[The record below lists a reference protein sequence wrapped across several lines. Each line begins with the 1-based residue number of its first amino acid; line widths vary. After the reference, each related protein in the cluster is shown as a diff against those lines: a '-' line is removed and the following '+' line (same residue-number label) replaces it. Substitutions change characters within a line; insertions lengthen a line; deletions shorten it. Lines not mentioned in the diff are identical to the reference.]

1 MHNTEPNRPDFMG
14 KNGFVWWQGVVEDIY
29 DPLKL
34 GRVRV
39 RVLGW
44 HTDSKAE
51 IPTEDLP
58 WAHIVMPVNSASVSG
73 KGWSPTGLVQGAW
86 VMGFYRDGMNSQE
99 PVVFGTLGGMN
110 TVTIPIPNLPE
121 GFRESELAKSFWS
134 NIIEK
139 KQKEIIDSLEAAK
152 NDVGLKPYQ
161 LPKNPTV
168 DTNKGY
174 ADPDGLYPLISR
186 MGEADTNRLARN
198 EQIENTIVELK
209 KKGVTGCSTAIAG
222 SWMEPETPY
231 NAQYPFNHVYE
242 SQAGH
247 IVEYDDTPGSERM
260 HWYHCAGT
268 FTEIHPKGSEV
279 HKVVGNA
286 WDITLN
292 DKMILVRGNAAFNAD
307 KTLKI
312 RMGKDLDIEVGG
324 DAKMLVR
331 GNMTTE
337 VKGNFL
343 QKVKGTCT
351 ISSESNMILVAPR
364 IDLNPEGESAQGIGT
379 NLDQVRSLV
388 NGLLQKFSPPDG
400 LVSLLDKVAPQGV
413 RDAAANIV
421 RNSPLV
427 RASTAARD
435 AAASAASSA
444 VQGATNLLNRFL
456 GN

>member
-1 MHNTEPNRPDFMG
+1 MG

-209 KKGVTGCSTAIAG
+209 KKSVTGCSTAIAG

-292 DKMILVRGNAAFNAD
+292 DKMILVRGNAAFNTD

-337 VKGNFL
+337 VKGNYL

-400 LVSLLDKVAPQGV
+400 LVSLLDKVAPQAV
-413 RDAAANIV
+413 RDAAADIV

-435 AAASAASSA
+435 AAVSAASSA
-444 VQGATNLLNRFL
+444 VQGASNLLNRFL